1 VPFVSILGLDSD
13 HLIVSACDCF
23 QAAPR
28 VTLKKV
34 DVDGE
39 AVSAAAPLVGTLLEL
54 RFVDDCDF
62 SLSLFLVLEFV
73 SFFIF
78 GGAACCLF
86 RDSTDDLCLAAVKK
100 KVTFDPNVTT
110 YEAAAISEEDGEG
123 ADPDEDEATEEDQWM
138 LAPQCAK
145 SEAFPLN
152 HRYNNCADSDN
163 DSEYDEED
171 EEDDDEEYQ
180 DCYEQE
186 DELDECAIDDEDE
199 THGLLGI
206 ARSEEEACDSLFLL
220 PISKTS
226 KERSSQEAAPGVAVL
241 EAPVAC
247 AVEERSERAG
257 PVLSSVENLT
267 QWKEPKTRAA
277 PAPKSSDKE
286 NVMLNQPAIVAK
298 EKGEKPAV
306 SDYSYT
312 PSTPSK
318 QEASVDA
325 SLATWLGSSG
335 TPESNSVRS
344 YSPISRE
351 DRPILGAL
359 TVEDIKIASANSS
372 PRRSRS
378 PSPSPDDMPILGT
391 VGAYWNCSDKG
402 DDAVTRGGFMRT
414 RTRFGQVSY
423 SAESWQSEVLSI
435 VCCFI
440 QVRYHDG
447 INVSRLLQGDA
458 VNCY

>member
-1 VPFVSILGLDSD
+1 
-13 HLIVSACDCF
+13 
-23 QAAPR
+23 
-28 VTLKKV
+28 
-34 DVDGE
+34 
-39 AVSAAAPLVGTLLEL
+39 
-54 RFVDDCDF
+54 
-62 SLSLFLVLEFV
+62 
-73 SFFIF
+73 
-78 GGAACCLF
+78 LF
-86 RDSTDDLCLAAVKK
+86 RDSTDDLCLAVVKK

-110 YEAAAISEEDGEG
+110 YEAAAIPEEDGEG
-123 ADPDEDEATEEDQWM
+123 ADPDEDEASREGQWM

-152 HRYNNCADSDN
+152 YRYNNCAD
-163 DSEYDEED
+163 DSEYGEEE
-171 EEDDDEEYQ
+171 EEDDDEEYE

-186 DELDECAIDDEDE
+186 DELDECAIDDEEE

-206 ARSEEEACDSLFLL
+206 ARGEEEACESLFLL
-220 PISKTS
+220 AISKTS
-226 KERSSQEAAPGVAVL
+226 KESSSQEAAPGVAAP

-277 PAPKSSDKE
+277 PVPKSSDKE
-286 NVMLNQPAIVAK
+286 NVMLGQENRPAIVGKK
-298 EKGEKPAV
+298 EGEKPAV
-306 SDYSYT
+306 ST

-325 SLATWLGSSG
+325 SLSTWLGSSG